1 MKTRSRF
8 VLPLAAA
15 LLLGAA
21 LVVRFFLSSPEVE
34 PSPVVGS
41 SSVKASSAQ
50 APAASEPVAPA
61 SAAAKPEP
69 VKAEGPTSV
78 QLAEGPATVVPVGP
92 GDVVPEPEAENNPP
106 QPNDPIEPE
115 KPQTAAWKHEKTVH
129 MTALLDRDVER
140 LDGERQAAL
149 SRGDEAEVKRLEVQL
164 ARHRARLGK
173 LREEAAA
180 LSEAA
185 RAESVE

>member
-8 VLPLAAA
+8 LLPLAAA
-15 LLLGAA
+15 LLRGAA
-21 LVVRFFLSSPEVE
+21 LVVRLFLSSPEPE
-34 PSPVVGS
+34 PSPLAGS

-50 APAASEPVAPA
+50 APSAPVAPA
-61 SAAAKPEP
+61 SAATKPEL
-69 VKAEGPTSV
+69 VKAEAPVSA

-92 GDVVPEPEAENNPP
+92 GDEVPEPEVENAPP
-106 QPNDPIEPE
+106 QQNDPIEPE

-129 MTALLDRDVER
+129 MTKLLDRDLER
-140 LDGERQAAL
+140 LEEERQAAR
-149 SRGDEAEVKRLEVQL
+149 SRGDEAEAKRLEVQI
-164 ARHRARLGK
+164 ARNRARLGK

-185 RAESVE
+185 RAESAE

>member
-50 APAASEPVAPA
+50 APAASEPVARA

-69 VKAEGPTSV
+69 VKAAETSAT
-78 QLAEGPATVVPVGP
+78 LAEGPATVVPVGP
-92 GDVVPEPEAENNPP
+92 GDVVPEPEAENNPT

-129 MTALLDRDVER
+129 MTKLLDRDVER

-149 SRGDEAEVKRLEVQL
+149 SRGDDAEAKVLEVQI
-164 ARHRARLGK
+164 ARYRARLGK